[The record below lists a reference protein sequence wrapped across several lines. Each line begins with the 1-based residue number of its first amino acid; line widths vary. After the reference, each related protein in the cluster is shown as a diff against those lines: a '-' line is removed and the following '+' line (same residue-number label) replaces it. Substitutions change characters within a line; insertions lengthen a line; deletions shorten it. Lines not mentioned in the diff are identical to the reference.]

1 VINDLVRPLAAT
13 IGTRER
19 AVAEADA
26 LLVAGGYGAMSMEA
40 VAQAI
45 GIRKP
50 SLYHHFPGGKDE
62 LFVAV
67 VESRTAED
75 GQRLSEAIADLL
87 DTFARLRAISH
98 YFNSVAERRP
108 YHALR
113 DMAAHL
119 PEQHRDWVLKIVD
132 ERVLAPVRAVIDDGV
147 RRRELRR
154 CDPELAALAFV
165 TMMASMGKIGADDP
179 RRAALSDFIVDVFAD
194 GLRPANAAP
203 RALRKR

>member
-1 VINDLVRPLAAT
+1 MSST
-13 IGTRER
+13 IEPGGTRDR
-19 AVAEADA
+19 IVEAADR
-26 LLVAGGYGAMSMEA
+26 LLVAGGYKAMSLDA
-40 VAQAI
+40 VAQAV
-45 GIRKP
+45 GVRKA

-67 VESRTAED
+67 VERRTAED
-75 GQRLSEAIADLL
+75 GERVSQAIAGLP

-119 PEQHRDWVLKIVD
+119 PEQHRDWVLKLVD
-132 ERVLAPVRAVIDDGV
+132 ERVMAPVRAVIDEGM
-147 RRRELRR
+147 RRRELKR

-165 TMMASMGKIGADDP
+165 TLMASMGKIAADDP
-179 RRAALSDFIVDVFAD
+179 RRAALSDFIVDVYAH
-194 GLRPANAAP
+194 GLRRADAAP
-203 RALRKR
+203 RE